1 MAAGK
6 LREVL
11 SFQARQS
18 IDDGAGNEVSGP
30 WQEQCRA
37 AAERLALRGSEQVM
51 ASRLGGVQPYLVSVR
66 YSLGTAAITTDW
78 RAVDT
83 RSGATYAIKTA
94 VPRDRR
100 DYIDML
106 LVEGTAE

>member
-11 SFQARQS
+11 SFQSREM

-30 WQEQCRA
+30 WIEQCKA
-37 AAERLALRGSEQVM
+37 SAERTALRGTEAVM
-51 ASRLGGVQPYLVSVR
+51 ASRLTGVQPYLVTVR
-66 YSLGTAAITTDW
+66 YAANTATVTTDW

-83 RSGATYAIKTA
+83 RSGKTYAIKTA
-94 VPRDRR
+94 VPRDRC
-100 DYIDML
+100 DYIDMMM
-106 LVEGTAE
+106 VEGMAE